1 MDWSKTKTILI
12 VALLLTNLMLLITFF
27 IEQSR
32 FEVESD
38 NNLKDVMKLYE
49 NKGVTIRQKELDF
62 PETIKSVNIEFKT
75 IPVEV
80 VDSIFGSNYEYDGN
94 QYLSGDQRI
103 LLNDTEL
110 IYSVGHHQ
118 TRVTQDLLTALINAV
133 EIKSEET
140 IKIYKD
146 IAQDFLDK
154 ADLVGN
160 FDMIEAYE
168 LGDYTLLKGHQIHEG
183 IILAE
188 SKSNFWFY
196 KGELV
201 GFRRENWTNISSTA
215 GSKYDIISVDRVLY
229 GILPKLSSTDE
240 IESLSIV
247 YKLNDES
254 LLVKDLVMGEAL
266 PYYRLVT
273 SHGNEY
279 HIRAVINN

>member
-12 VALLLTNLMLLITFF
+12 IALVLTNLMLLTTFF

-38 NNLKDVMKLYE
+38 NNLKDVVKLYE
-49 NKGVTIRQKELDF
+49 NKGVAIRQKELDF
-62 PETIKSVNIEFKT
+62 PETIKSVNIEFKM
-75 IPVEV
+75 IPATV
-80 VDSIFGSNYEYDGN
+80 VDAILGANYEYDGN
-94 QYLSGDQRI
+94 QYLSGNQTI
-103 LLNDTEL
+103 VLKDTEL
-110 IYSVGHHQ
+110 IYAIDHHQ

-140 IKIYKD
+140 INTYKKT
-146 IAQDFLDK
+146 AQDFLDK
-154 ADLVGN
+154 ADLIGN
-160 FDMIEAYE
+160 FDTIEAYE
-168 LGDYTLLKGHQIHEG
+168 LGDYTLLKGHQSHEG

-201 GFRRENWTNISSTA
+201 GFRRENWINISSTA
-215 GSKYDIISVDRVLY
+215 GSKYDIISIDRVLY
-229 GILPKLSSTDE
+229 GILPKLSSTDA
-240 IESLSIV
+240 IESISIV

>member
-183 IILAE
+183 IILVE